1 MSFRRSLVLVFVMA
15 ALAPGTAGAAEV
27 QVVARDVPLAAVRGS
42 APRAAPIEFTMVG
55 IHWQGGG
62 EVWFRTA
69 DESGVWS
76 AWRLARPEEED
87 LPDATSDEGSAS
99 RGWNVGN
106 PWWTGGST
114 SIQYRV
120 SGPVTRLR
128 TFFISSEPAPAD
140 ATLAAPATQATLRP
154 DQPPIIRRPGWGAD
168 ESIVRAPPSFADS
181 LELSVVHHTAGTNSY
196 SASQSAAIVRG
207 IQRYHVLSNGW
218 NDIGYNYL
226 VDKYGRIFEGRG
238 GGLIQNVVGA
248 HAQGFNTGSVG
259 VAVLGTYGSAR
270 ISTAA
275 RNALQRLL
283 AWRLDTGHVDPV
295 SLLNFTS
302 YGNDRFPAGRV
313 VRLRAVSGHRDTG
326 YTSCPGTALYGQ
338 LGAIA
343 SNVSRIGLPK
353 LYDPEVDG
361 SVGGPVRFTA
371 RLSSA
376 RPWLVQVKGAGG
388 GVVAQ
393 GNGTGTAVDWTW
405 DASAAPIQSYTYEI
419 SAGPDTRP
427 ASGRVPAPPPLTV
440 TGLRATP
447 PALTPNGDWS
457 GERAT
462 IAFRLSRRAVVTVR
476 VVNASSGA
484 LTRTLLTS
492 VERPAGLRSVTWD
505 GTTGSGAA
513 AAEGTYRV
521 QVTAE
526 SGSEQIT
533 RSVNVVVDRTL
544 GAMTVDPVLISPTG
558 DGQNEQMRIGFELT
572 RQATVR
578 VVINRRGKTLRT
590 LLSGSFAPGAYV
602 AMWNGRLAS
611 GARAPDGPI
620 SAAVVATTALGS
632 RSLAL
637 VARVDTTRPDL
648 RFVSLRNVN
657 GVARL
662 VFDLNEPGKLKIWY
676 GTSHW
681 SDGDMVEL
689 DRPAGA
695 GQQYWRRVG
704 AQVVRLLAVDA
715 AGNRSRLIFGR
726 SG

>member
-1 MSFRRSLVLVFVMA
+1 MKLRRTLVFLLATA
-15 ALAPGTAGAAEV
+15 ALAPGTAGAADV
-27 QVVARDVPLAAVRGS
+27 QVIARDVPLAAARGS
-42 APRAAPIEFTMVG
+42 VARAAPLEFTMVG
-55 IHWQGGG
+55 THWQGGG

-69 DESGVWS
+69 TESGTWS
-76 AWRLARPEEED
+76 PWRLARPEEDD
-87 LPDATSDEGSAS
+87 LPDATSDEGKAS

-106 PWWTGGST
+106 PWWTGAST

-128 TFFISSEPAPAD
+128 TFYISSEPSTAD
-140 ATLAAPATQATLRP
+140 ATLAGPATQATLRP
-154 DQPPIIRRPGWGAD
+154 DQPPITRRPGWGAD
-168 ESIVRAPPSFADS
+168 ESIVRAQPSFADS

-196 SASQSAAIVRG
+196 SAAQSAAIVRG

-238 GGLIQNVVGA
+238 GGLIQNVIGA

-259 VAVLGTYGSAR
+259 VAVLGTYGSGG

-283 AWRLDTGHVDPV
+283 AWRLDAGHVDPV

-353 LYDPEVDG
+353 LYNPEVDG

-376 RPWLVQVKGAGG
+376 LAWLVQVKDSGGA
-388 GVVAQ
+388 VVAQ
-393 GNGTGTAVDWTW
+393 GTGSGKAVDWTW
-405 DASAAPIQSYTYEI
+405 NAGSVPIASYTYEI

-427 ASGRVPAPPPLTV
+427 AAGPIPGPPPLAV
-440 TGLRATP
+440 TGLVVSPRV
-447 PALTPNGDWS
+447 LTPNGDWS
-457 GERAT
+457 AERAT
-462 IAFRLSRRAVVTVR
+462 VSFRLSRRATVAVR

-484 LTRTLLTS
+484 LARTLLAS
-492 VERPAGLRSVTWD
+492 AERPAGPRSVTWD

-513 AAEGTYRV
+513 VADGTYRV
-521 QVTAE
+521 EVSAQ
-526 SGSEQIT
+526 SGPDQMT
-533 RSVNVVVDRTL
+533 RSANVVVDRTL
-544 GAMTVDPVLISPTG
+544 GGVVVEPAAVSPNG
-558 DGQNEQMRIGFELT
+558 DGQNERLRVGFELT
-572 RQATVR
+572 RPADVR
-578 VVINRRGKTLRT
+578 VEIRRGGKTIRT
-590 LLSGSFAPGAYV
+590 VLSGSLATGAY
-602 AMWNGRLAS
+602 AASWDGRTQS
-611 GARAPDGPI
+611 GARASDGPVT
-620 SAAVVATTALGS
+620 AVVLATTSLGT
-632 RSLAL
+632 RSLARL
-637 VARVDTTRPDL
+637 ARVDVTRPVV
-648 RFVSLRNVN
+648 RFISLRNVN

-662 VFDLNEPGKLKIWY
+662 TFSSSEAVHLKIWY
-676 GTSHW
+676 GTSRW
-681 SDGDMVEL
+681 NDGDMIEV
-689 DRPAGA
+689 DKPAGTKA
-695 GQQYWRRVG
+695 HWRRVR
-704 AQVVRLLAVDA
+704 ALVVRILAVDA
-715 AGNRSRLIFGR
+715 AGNRSRLVFGR
-726 SG
+726 AG